1 MFSEIFNPAA
11 IETLVHSS
19 QNTTDADLIRVLTK
33 PQITLDDLPAL
44 LSPIAQNYIET
55 IANRSHQLTIQRFGK
70 TMQLFIPMYISN
82 VCYNNCTY
90 CGFSMDYD
98 YKRITLNTE
107 EILAEAR
114 YIKSRGFDHILI
126 LTGEAD
132 KSSIGYI
139 AEAIATIRPLFSS
152 IGIEIQPLNS
162 DDYTKM
168 VSAGCNSLTV
178 YQETYHPDAYAIYH
192 TKGKKRNFTY
202 RLDTPDRA
210 GDTGFHTI
218 NIGALMGLYKW
229 QFEALALAQHLQYL
243 QKKYWKVKYAVSFPR
258 IQDMVGEFTLQD
270 TVSDMALV
278 QLICAFRL
286 VFPDIGITLS
296 TREKA
301 DLRDHLFKLGITTIS
316 AESKTAPGAYTKHH
330 HTEPQFEISDHR
342 SLNEVIATLKL
353 QGYDP
358 VFKDFDRQLA

>member
-1 MFSEIFNPAA
+1 MFSEQYNPDS
-11 IETLVHSS
+11 IQNLVQACH
-19 QNTTDADLIRVLTK
+19 NTTDSDILN
-33 PQITLDDLPAL
+33 TLAKHHFTLEDLPVL
-44 LSPIAQNYIET
+44 LSPIAQNHIET
-55 IANRSHQLTIQRFGK
+55 LANRSHHLTTQRFGK

-98 YKRITLNTE
+98 YKRITLNSDD
-107 EILAEAR
+107 ILAEAH

-132 KSSIGYI
+132 KSSITYI
-139 AEAIATIRPLFSS
+139 ADAIRLISPLFSS

-162 DDYTKM
+162 DDYKTM
-168 VSAGCNSLTV
+168 VQAGSNSLTV
-178 YQETYHPDAYAIYH
+178 YQETYHPDAYARYH

-210 GDTGFHTI
+210 GNAGFHSM
-218 NIGALMGLYKW
+218 NLGALMGLHEW
-229 QFEALALAQHLQYL
+229 RFEALALAQHLHYL
-243 QKKYWKVKYAVSFPR
+243 QKKYWKIKYAVSFPR
-258 IQDMVGEFTLQD
+258 IQDMVGEFILQD
-270 TVSDMALV
+270 TVSDLALV

-301 DLRDHLFKLGITTIS
+301 TLRDHLFKLGITTIS
-316 AESKTAPGAYTKHH
+316 AESKTAPGAYTNHH

-342 SLNEVIATLKL
+342 SLDEILATLKL
-353 QGYDP
+353 QGFDP
-358 VFKDFDRQLA
+358 VFKDFDRQLV